1 MGLFLSCRNDFYTR
15 LSVASLN
22 TCIVH
27 IKHEYINYSERSAF
41 LKYKHFMNISD
52 KMLELDRIY
61 TIDQLSSYSGELFI
75 AIHFLLFAVL
85 YRECFAFISERKN
98 LGYENEL
105 D

>member
-1 MGLFLSCRNDFYTR
+1 MSQRFLHTLIGCQFKYMYCTHKTR
-15 LSVASLN
+15 
-22 TCIVH
+22 
-27 IKHEYINYSERSAF
+27 SERSAF

-105 D
+105 N